1 MNSWFSGMTSDEIVR
16 EMSRLAH
23 NAIAIAKQYG
33 EAESDKMEKQFV
45 KKFEE
50 IIPSIVETKTAFYMY
65 NKNIWN
71 EWDKCQSDL
80 WDIRRGMETNIEEVL
95 LHKV

>member
-1 MNSWFSGMTSDEIVR
+1 MTSDEIVR

-23 NAIAIAKQYG
+23 NAIAVAKQYG
-33 EAESDKMEKQFV
+33 EVESDKLEKQFV

-50 IIPSIVETKTAFYMY
+50 IIPSIVETKTAFHMY
-65 NKNIWN
+65 NKTIWN

-80 WDIRRGMETNIEEVL
+80 WDIRRGMENNIEEVL